1 MAVNCSVAPT
11 VIDAEEG
18 VTAMKDTVAGPTVIV
33 VEEVMEPEVA
43 VMVAVPWPELV
54 ARP

>member
-1 MAVNCSVAPT
+1 M
-11 VIDAEEG
+11 DMEEG
-18 VTAMKDTVAGPTVIV
+18 VTAIEITFACPTVMV
-33 VEEVMEPEVA
+33 VDEVMDPEVA

>member
-1 MAVNCSVAPT
+1 MGEIAIETS
-11 VIDAEEG
+11 
-18 VTAMKDTVAGPTVIV
+18 AGLPTVIV